1 MFHFFRKKKPETLF
15 EWPIDMHSH
24 LIPGVDDGAKSPE
37 DSLTILRS
45 LRDLGMKKWITTP
58 HIFFEYYRNDP
69 ASIQAGY
76 QMLRDYLAEQN
87 EQFDVSFAAEYYLD
101 EHLVKTVQ
109 AQEAL
114 TFGNN
119 FLLFETTM
127 LSEPF
132 DLNEFIFKA
141 GLNGYRL
148 VMAHPERYSYL
159 LGNFKKL
166 EELRDK
172 GVYLQVNMLSF
183 LGHYSPATKKM
194 VREMVDLGLV
204 DFMGSDCH
212 HVFHTKLFAELKTD
226 RYFRKALS
234 SDLLNYKL

>member
-1 MFHFFRKKKPETLF
+1 MAD
-15 EWPIDMHSH
+15 WPVDVHSH

-37 DSLTILRS
+37 DALAILRS

-58 HIFFEYYRNDP
+58 HIFYEYYRNDP
-69 ASIQAGY
+69 QTLQNGFQILQE
-76 QMLRDYLAEQN
+76 YLSAQQ
-87 EQFDVSFAAEYYLD
+87 EQFDISFAAEYYLD
-101 EHLVKTVQ
+101 EHLFKTVD
-109 AQEAL
+109 ERSAL
-114 TFGNN
+114 TFGEN

-127 LSEPF
+127 LSEPL
-132 DLNEFIFKA
+132 DLDEFIFKA

-148 VMAHPERYSYL
+148 VLAHPERYAYL
-159 LGNFKKL
+159 IGNFKRL

-194 VREMVDLGLV
+194 VRDMVELKLI
-204 DFMGSDCH
+204 DFIGSDCH
-212 HVFHTKLFAELKTD
+212 HVHHAQLFSELNSD

-234 SDLLNYKL
+234 SNLLNYTL